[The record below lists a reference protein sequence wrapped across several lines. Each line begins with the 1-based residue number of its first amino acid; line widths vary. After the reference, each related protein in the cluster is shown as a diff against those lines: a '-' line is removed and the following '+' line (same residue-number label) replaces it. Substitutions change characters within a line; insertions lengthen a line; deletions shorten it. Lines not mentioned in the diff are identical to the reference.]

1 MSVFIDILRWLGDQ
15 IVYILSF
22 IFDLLPDSPFQ
33 LLDYT
38 PIADIIHYI
47 NYFVPLDFML
57 SVLTAWGTCIV
68 LYYGYSIVLRWLK
81 AIV

>member
-15 IVYILSF
+15 IVYMLSF
-22 IFDLLPDSPFQ
+22 IVELLPDSPFQ

-38 PIADIIHYI
+38 PIAGILPYI
-47 NYFVPLDFML
+47 NYFIPLDFIM
-57 SVLTAWGTCIV
+57 SVFAAWSSCIII
-68 LYYGYSIVLRWLK
+68 YYGYSVVLRWLK

>member
-15 IVYILSF
+15 IVYMLSF
-22 IFDLLPDSPFQ
+22 IVELLPDSPFQ

-38 PIADIIHYI
+38 PIAGILPYI
-47 NYFVPLDFML
+47 NYFIPLDFMM
-57 SVLTAWGTCIV
+57 SVLAAWSSCIII
-68 LYYGYSIVLRWLK
+68 YYGYSVVLRWLK

>member
-15 IVYILSF
+15 IVYMLSF
-22 IFDLLPDSPFQ
+22 VVDLLPDSPFH

-38 PIADIIHYI
+38 PIAGILPYI
-47 NYFVPLDFML
+47 NYFIPLDFMM
-57 SVLTAWGTCIV
+57 SVLAAWSSCIII
-68 LYYGYSIVLRWLK
+68 YYGYSVVLRWLK